1 MVLKGHQYLNPPPK
15 QGRNVTSFSLWRAD
29 SFEKTRLL
37 GKTEGRE
44 RRGPQRMRWLDGI
57 IDSMDMSFSKL
68 RELVMDQEA
77 WHAAVHG
84 VAELDRPKRLNWTDT
99 IESEFS
105 TFKLQN
111 TLGWYFFLL
120 HFSFILGFHVR
131 SYMSVFKNGILKT
144 FTPQP
149 APLCMIRAL
158 KMVVL
163 LVSTFPAQPVP
174 ASHIPHSRDRPFYI

>member
-1 MVLKGHQYLNPPPK
+1 
-15 QGRNVTSFSLWRAD
+15 
-29 SFEKTRLL
+29 
-37 GKTEGRE
+37 
-44 RRGPQRMRWLDGI
+44 
-57 IDSMDMSFSKL
+57 
-68 RELVMDQEA
+68 MDQEA

-84 VAELDRPKRLNWTDT
+84 VAELDRPKRLNWTNT

-174 ASHIPHSRDRPFYI
+174 ASHIPHSRNRPFYTQALASDFFNSFRLNISTRRSKGLWGAYPPLVSLVNNEPTVISSPYNW